1 MPAWSREETPRTLTK
16 PHRQLMALLT
26 GLGLEVRLEVR
37 VGRYALD
44 ILVEELWLGFEADG
58 TSVHAGPRKRKRD
71 ATRDLWIY
79 DNARIP
85 VLRVDEEMLRASAS
99 DAAMVLIDDFIKQHS
114 SDVEE
119 RKEQGKWVVV

>member
-1 MPAWSREETPRTLTK
+1 
-16 PHRQLMALLT
+16 MALLT
-26 GLGLEVRLEVR
+26 GLGLEVRSEVR

-58 TSVHAGPRKRKRD
+58 TSAHAGPRKRKRD
-71 ATRDLWIY
+71 AARDLWIY